1 MILSAAC
8 STNHAPLDESSL
20 EEAPTGDLT
29 RSDTTKNDTSEN
41 DTTGGSVGA
50 EITGW
55 ETVTDSIVVKEDEKV
70 WKGLH
75 MIIKLVYLFL
85 S

>member
-1 MILSAAC
+1 M
-8 STNHAPLDESSL
+8 PE
-20 EEAPTGDLT
+20 
-29 RSDTTKNDTSEN
+29 NDTSEN

-70 WKGLH
+70 
-75 MIIKLVYLFL
+75 
-85 S
+85 